1 MNFKDY
7 AYLFKRINDFDVQEF
22 SVNMISLI
30 SVLLI
35 AVPTLGE
42 KYTTDYPTTYY
53 PTPATT
59 TLNPCPYSH
68 IGPTTK
74 ATNAA

>member
-1 MNFKDY
+1 
-7 AYLFKRINDFDVQEF
+7 
-22 SVNMISLI
+22 MISLI

-42 KYTTDYPTTYY
+42 KYTTELITTTYY

>member
-1 MNFKDY
+1 
-7 AYLFKRINDFDVQEF
+7 
-22 SVNMISLI
+22 MISLI

-74 ATNAA
+74 AINAA

>member
-1 MNFKDY
+1 
-7 AYLFKRINDFDVQEF
+7 
-22 SVNMISLI
+22 MISLI

-53 PTPATT
+53 PTPDYTT

-68 IGPTTK
+68 IAPTTK
-74 ATNAA
+74 ATNPA

>member
-1 MNFKDY
+1 M
-7 AYLFKRINDFDVQEF
+7 LICLRINDSDIQEF